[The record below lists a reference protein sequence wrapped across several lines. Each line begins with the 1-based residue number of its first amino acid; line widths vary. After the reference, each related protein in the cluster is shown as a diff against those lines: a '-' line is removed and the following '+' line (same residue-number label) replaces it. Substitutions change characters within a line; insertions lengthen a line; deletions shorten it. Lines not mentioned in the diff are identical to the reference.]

1 MVPVQFLSMNTFLKS
16 QWQLI
21 GGRPFK
27 VLSDIVLLRK
37 TFITIYFTTIQQ
49 RGEILHLSFISVSQ
63 PGRRR
68 RGYIQHIQK
77 HIKFIDTQTLT
88 LCI

>member
-1 MVPVQFLSMNTFLKS
+1 MVPVQFLSMKTFLKS

-27 VLSDIVLLRK
+27 VLSYRPIK
-37 TFITIYFTTIQQ
+37 ENIYYNLFYYNTA
-49 RGEILHLSFISVSQ
+49 GEILHLSFISVSQ

-68 RGYIQHIQK
+68 RGYVQHIQK